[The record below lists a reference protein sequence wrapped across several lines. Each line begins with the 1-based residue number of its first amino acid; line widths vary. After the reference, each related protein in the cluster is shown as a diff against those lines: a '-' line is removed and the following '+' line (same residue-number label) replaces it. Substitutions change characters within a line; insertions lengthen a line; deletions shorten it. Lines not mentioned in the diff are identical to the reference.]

1 MIKLKRI
8 NGSEILVN
16 VELIEIIE
24 SHSDTIIH
32 LTNGNK
38 IVVKDSLDTI
48 QKAIIEYKKAIYEKK
63 NND

>member
-1 MIKLKRI
+1 MMIKLKRI

-16 VELIEIIE
+16 VDLIEIVE
-24 SHSDTIIH
+24 THSDTIIH

-38 IVVKDSLDTI
+38 IVVSNSLSDI

-63 NND
+63 NG

>member
-16 VELIEIIE
+16 VDLIEIVE
-24 SHSDTIIH
+24 SHIDTIIH

-38 IVVKDSLDTI
+38 IVVKDSLDFV

-63 NND
+63 ANT